1 MFRSFYKGLT
11 RLAKQRLSVVHKVGL
26 LGSMHTR
33 PPATTVY
40 VQQHD
45 LAKGLLQFSYNSR
58 DAQNTASI
66 HVNDQ
71 IVPVSFPSRRTVKV
85 SDHDFTEHFF
95 WAPLK
100 DNEHVSV
107 LVDGKTCTLRLGST
121 KLGTSPT
128 LAEIR
133 GARKPPKSL
142 PEKILNLRRAAT
154 SSEAR
159 DKYADCWLLIDRD
172 DKADDNAE
180 HLYRYLVSIHKADN
194 AFFVLRPDSPD
205 WPRLEAEGFRLIPFD
220 SLEHHVA
227 LINAAFLISSHA
239 NGFILWPVPLRQIRD
254 LTKCRFVFLQHGVI
268 HTDLS
273 RWLNSKNIARLITTT
288 NAEFSAIAGENSAYK
303 FSQKEVALTGL
314 PRHDRLLAFDRT
326 TKTILI
332 MPTWRK
338 YLAGQQGAGTE
349 GDLLTMSAFA
359 LRWGSLLR
367 SPRLRGI
374 SQGYKL
380 NLVFCPHPNLS
391 NCVGFGIPDHVQ
403 VRSPMRAESL
413 QPLFAETAVLITD
426 YSSVAFD
433 VAYLEKPV
441 LYYHFD
447 ADEIFAGG
455 HVCERGYFDYATQ
468 GFGPVCETEDQL
480 LTQLEATL
488 AVKEAPQYAARR
500 RDTFF
505 FRDGKCCERVYQ
517 SILDLDMHHECA
529 RNQSLWVPGMTWR
542 RTRAPVGKLRMV
554 NPKQFGARILR
565 GLRLK

>member
-1 MFRSFYKGLT
+1 MFRSFYEGLT
-11 RLAKQRLSVVHKVGL
+11 RLAKRRLSVVHKVSL
-26 LGSMHTR
+26 LGSMNTR

-45 LAKGLLQFSYNSR
+45 LAKGLLQFSYHSR
-58 DAQNTASI
+58 DGQNTASI
-66 HVNDQ
+66 RVNDQ
-71 IVPVSFPSRRTVKV
+71 IVSVSFPSRRIARVF
-85 SDHDFTEHFF
+85 DHIDFIEHFF

-227 LINAAFLISSHA
+227 LINAAFLTSSHA

-391 NCVGFGIPDHVQ
+391 NCVGLGIPDHVQ

-447 ADEIFAGG
+447 ADEIFGG
-455 HVCERGYFDYATQ
+455 EHVCERGYFDYASQ
-468 GFGPVCETEDQL
+468 GFGPVSETEDQL

-488 AVKEAPQYAARR
+488 VGGEDPIYAARR
-500 RDTFF
+500 RDTFT

-517 SILDLDMHHECA
+517 SILDLDMHHESA
-529 RNQSLWVPGMTWR
+529 RSMEN
-542 RTRAPVGKLRMV
+542 APLRDGFRIV
-554 NPKQFGARILR
+554 NPKQFRRTNPSRPPPKIGP
-565 GLRLK
+565 RLK